1 MEHTLKTKKCQEF
14 SSRQIVE
21 EIKKYLEEQKANRQ
35 KDNLDDEDFMSPS
48 WAHKQAYNN
57 GAIKMCN
64 KFLNFLP
71 KE

>member
-14 SSRQIVE
+14 SSIEIVT
-21 EIKKYLEEQKANRQ
+21 EIKKYLEKNKVLLQKN
-35 KDNLDDEDFMSPS
+35 NLDDEDYMSPS
-48 WAHKQAYNN
+48 WALKQAANN